1 MPQILAPPGMRGFG
15 LFPLVACPI
24 LLDYFREI
32 ALQTKLVSNSQET
45 GALYKRPFRLICLM
59 IKWIESEGSWTFH
72 SYGYLNKARA
82 LAIVFNPIGTVR
94 CELAR
99 TVLTPVLSQ
108 EAERYLRKFS

>member
-32 ALQTKLVSNSQET
+32 ALQTKLVPNSQET
-45 GALYKRPFRLICLM
+45 AALHKRPFMLICLM
-59 IKWIESEGSWTFH
+59 MKWIEREGPWIFH
-72 SYGYLNKARA
+72 SYGYLNQARA
-82 LAIVFNPIGTVR
+82 LAIVFNPVGTVR

-99 TVLTPVLSQ
+99 IVLKPVLSQ
-108 EAERYLRKFS
+108 EAERSLRKFS